1 VRKSQERVI
10 PFNLK
15 KDKIVP
21 LEIAELERGGIKMIQ
36 NNLSDRNSIIANN
49 ELYNGSKSQKSCNQA
64 HSSLVHQN
72 EENYNN
78 LLNSK
83 QLTAKGEDHTID
95 ERKVSAKVVKPR
107 NENFVVSVTTL
118 NSQQSPEKSEA
129 KNKRPNYVIDGS
141 HLM

>member
-1 VRKSQERVI
+1 MI

-21 LEIAELERGGIKMIQ
+21 LEIAELERGSIKMIQ
-36 NNLSDRNSIIANN
+36 NNLSDRNSIIANS